1 MSTRRPQDL
10 SRDLGPWLDESVDHV
25 WKTSKGRYEGSTGKS
40 FKEILGELMII
51 KKKDRKHELHYN
63 NRNIE
68 LLVQA
73 GRLAPTSTQYPHPEL
88 EALFSHKSNLEITS
102 DCVASW
108 AGNSA
113 WGVRTNIDTEIRK
126 HIIIGIYGG
135 KITKDKGIY
144 VLDATVEG
152 DDRRWVDGD
161 PELGDIAMFGRI
173 NEDIHRGIIN
183 VEIDVSGIIYTT
195 EKIGRRTEVLTTYGE
210 L

>member
-1 MSTRRPQDL
+1 MSTRRPHDL
-10 SRDLGPWLDESVDHV
+10 SRDLGPWLEESVDHV
-25 WKTSKGRYEGSTGKS
+25 WETNKGRYEGSTVKS

-108 AGNSA
+108 A
-113 WGVRTNIDTEIRK
+113 
-126 HIIIGIYGG
+126 
-135 KITKDKGIY
+135 
-144 VLDATVEG
+144 
-152 DDRRWVDGD
+152 
-161 PELGDIAMFGRI
+161 
-173 NEDIHRGIIN
+173 
-183 VEIDVSGIIYTT
+183 
-195 EKIGRRTEVLTTYGE
+195 
-210 L
+210 